1 MTTQETRDSET
12 FISLHLWPTMSSMSY
27 AEPKSKAQETLE
39 KVLSH
44 WQDLNFLTQSGKLSK
59 AHRFNISGVKCKI
72 CGGHHKSITHIRDPE
87 QFLPEREKKKPKKPT
102 KEVSK
107 EFKIDPVTGHKEL
120 FNMDSRQ
127 TKKMYQLL
135 DLQDTRK
142 KLEKQ
147 KTQLKLEGETHSE
160 SVIRRLQETMEKKH
174 RTFVDQR
181 MEEAKC
187 LVVTK
192 YARKGDDMMLRR
204 VLEAPGNNIKGHIN
218 MRDMNTGRNMLIEAA
233 SGGHYTLARML
244 LVEYRASP
252 RCTSMLGKST
262 PLHISVQHGHRQMSA
277 LLLSFGADVNAK
289 DKQGNTP
296 LHYCTNNLILRLLFK
311 FDCDPLLVNRKLQL
325 ASAYYKEVTEE
336 IDPDLYGEFI
346 RREDW
351 KRRDNLE
358 RAREQKRRE
367 LDRLAREDRL
377 KKEENRLKREKAMAD
392 KQNQQQ
398 LVVAQQPSN

>member
-1 MTTQETRDSET
+1 
-12 FISLHLWPTMSSMSY
+12 MSSMSY

-39 KVLSH
+39 KVLRH
-44 WQDLNFLTQSGKLSK
+44 WQDLNFLTQSGNLSK
-59 AHRFNISGVKCKI
+59 IHRFNITDLKCKI

-87 QFLPEREKKKPKKPT
+87 QFLPEREKKPRKPKK
-102 KEVSK
+102 EISN
-107 EFKIDPVTGHKEL
+107 ECAIDPVTGHKEL

-127 TKKMYQLL
+127 MKKMREILE
-135 DLQDTRK
+135 LQERRRT
-142 KLEKQ
+142 LEKR
-147 KTQLKLEGETHSE
+147 KNQLRLDGETHE
-160 SVIRRLQETMEKKH
+160 QSVIRRLQEVMEKKH
-174 RTFVDQR
+174 RAFVDQR

-192 YARKGDDMMLRR
+192 YARQGDDMMLRR
-204 VLEAPGNNIKGHIN
+204 ILEAPGNNIKEHIN

-244 LVEYRASP
+244 LVEYKASP

-262 PLHISVQHGHRQMSA
+262 PLHIAVQHGHRQMCA

-296 LHYCTNNLILRLLFK
+296 LHYCTNKLILRLLLK

-325 ASAYYKEVTEE
+325 TSAYYKEVTPAEE
-336 IDPDLYGEFI
+336 VDPDLYGEFL
-346 RREDW
+346 RKEEW

-358 RAREQKRRE
+358 RARERKRLE
-367 LDRLAREDRL
+367 LDRLAREERL
-377 KKEENRLKREKAMAD
+377 RKEENKLRREKALAD
-392 KQNQQQ
+392 KKLLQEQE
-398 LVVAQQPSN
+398 

>member
-1 MTTQETRDSET
+1 
-12 FISLHLWPTMSSMSY
+12 MSSMGY

-59 AHRFNISGVKCKI
+59 AHRFNISELKCKI

-87 QFLPEREKKKPKKPT
+87 QFLPEREKKPRKPK

-107 EFKIDPVTGHKEL
+107 DYVIDPVTGHKEL

-135 DLQDTRK
+135 ELQETRRMLDK
-142 KLEKQ
+142 KKN
-147 KTQLKLEGETHSE
+147 QLKLEGETHQQA
-160 SVIRRLQETMEKKH
+160 VIRRLQEIMEKKH
-174 RTFVDQR
+174 RSFVDQR

-192 YARKGDDMMLRR
+192 YARRGDDMMLRR
-204 VLEAPGNNIKGHIN
+204 ILESPGNNIKEHIN

-244 LVEYRASP
+244 LVEYKASP
-252 RCTSMLGKST
+252 RCTSILGKST
-262 PLHISVQHGHRQMSA
+262 PLHIAVQHGHRQMCA
-277 LLLSFGADVNAK
+277 LLLSFGADANAK

-296 LHYCTNNLILRLLFK
+296 LHYCTNKLILRLLFK

-325 ASAYYKEVTEE
+325 ASAYYKEVTPSEE
-336 IDPDLYGEFI
+336 VDPDLYGEFL
-346 RREDW
+346 RKEDW
-351 KRRDNLE
+351 KRRENLE
-358 RAREQKRRE
+358 KAREQKRRE

-377 KKEENRLKREKAMAD
+377 RKEENRAKREKALAD
-392 KQNQQQ
+392 KKAQQQ
-398 LVVAQQPSN
+398 QIVAVVGPSDP